1 MTTWRLLF
9 LQDTRTQ
16 QLQVPFNR
24 IQQAFDL
31 IGFMRGISNP
41 GEIIQA
47 EVQGT
52 AAQTMAQHAQLIA
65 RLRALCSVHCG
76 GMPACT
82 RAVSRVSS

>member
-31 IGFMRGISNP
+31 IGFMRGICYP

-47 EVQGT
+47 EIKGA
-52 AAQTMAQHAQLIA
+52 AAQAMVRQC
-65 RLRALCSVHCG
+65 RCG
-76 GMPACT
+76 T
-82 RAVSRVSS
+82 RMGGKPGAGFGHGNTQT